1 MPAEHVWKRVEGVR
15 EALRQNDVEALV
27 LFVFEGNNWESVYYL
42 TGFRGTSAAAVVTA
56 KDAFLITDGRY
67 LSQARLQSPFVIVP
81 QGQRKIHE
89 AVGEILTS
97 EGVARAGFEGDKIS
111 FAFYRKLL
119 DMPVRWHDQSDILPK
134 IRRSK
139 DLLER
144 QFVEKAAAI
153 AGEAFLRMLSQ
164 VAPGMTERRVA
175 ALLEFAIKDLGA
187 EGGWG
192 QEFIVASGSRSALPH
207 GRASDRILQAGE
219 WVTVDFGAR
228 YGGYVCDITRN
239 FSLGTP
245 DPWARDVHALLLEA
259 QRAGAQVLRSGVSG
273 RDVDAAARRI
283 IEGAGFGP
291 AFSHGLGHGF
301 GLHVHESPRLSYLSE
316 DVLAVGD
323 LVTVEPGVYFEGRGG
338 LRVEDDY
345 WVTELGATCI
355 SASLSREFFV
365 VS

>member
-1 MPAEHVWKRVEGVR
+1 MPAEYVWKRVEGVR
-15 EALRQNDVEALV
+15 EALRLHDVEALV
-27 LFVFEGNNWESVYYL
+27 LFVFEGSNWESVYYL
-42 TGFRGTSAAAVVTA
+42 TGFRGSSAAAVVTE
-56 KDAFLITDGRY
+56 KDAFLVTDGRY
-67 LSQARLQSPFVIVP
+67 LSQARQQSPFVIVP

-89 AVGEILTS
+89 AVGELLTS
-97 EGVARAGFEGDKIS
+97 AGVTRAGFEGEKVS
-111 FAFYRKLL
+111 FSFYRKLL
-119 DMPVRWHDQSDILPK
+119 DIPLRWHDESAILPRG
-134 IRRSK
+134 RRSK

-144 QFVEKAAAI
+144 QFVEKAASI
-153 AGEAFLRMLSQ
+153 AGEAFRRLLSL

-175 ALLEFAIKDLGA
+175 ALLEFAMKDLGA

-192 QEFIVASGSRSALPH
+192 DEFIVASGSRSALPH
-207 GRASDRILQAGE
+207 GRASDRMLQGGE
-219 WVTVDFGAR
+219 WVTVDFGTR

-239 FSLGTP
+239 FSLGPP

-273 RDVDAAARRI
+273 READAAARRVL
-283 IEGAGFGP
+283 EEAGYGS

-301 GLHVHESPRLSYLSE
+301 GLQVHEAPRLSYLSE

-323 LVTVEPGVYFEGRGG
+323 LVTVEPGVYFEERGG

-345 WVTELGATCI
+345 WVTELGATCL

-365 VS
+365 V